1 MICQENHLLPE
12 CSCPWVTEMVESEPA
27 GKGHYCIERRFAG
40 IIEISMVRT
49 LHDVS
54 CPRQAASMN
63 QIEDLFGNQNI

>member
-1 MICQENHLLPE
+1 
-12 CSCPWVTEMVESEPA
+12 MVESEPA